1 MKVGY
6 FQFHPTFGEVEKNL
20 KGFAQRLRSVDCDLL
35 VLPELAFSGYQFVSQ
50 EEVLDLSEPVPEGPT
65 TQTCLELARQ
75 HGVHLVV
82 GLPEREGDQC
92 YNSAIVVGPSGYVG
106 CYRKTHL
113 FFEETLFFTPGNS
126 GFHVWDIGQA
136 RIGVMICFDWYY
148 PEVARTLALSGA
160 DILCHPSNLV
170 LPNCP
175 DAMVT
180 RSLENRVFSITANRI
195 GQEARGG
202 KPPLTFIGKS
212 EVVSPKGKILHRASI
227 DQEELMIVDIDVN
240 DARNKSINPYNDLLR
255 DRRPQ
260 MYSLDVKRE
269 A

>member
-6 FQFHPTFGEVEKNL
+6 YQSHPAFGEVEKNL
-20 KGFAQRLRSVDCDLL
+20 EKFSKRLGSAKCDLL

-50 EEVLDLSEPVPEGPT
+50 DEVFDLSEPVPDGPT
-65 TQTCLELARQ
+65 TQTCLKLAQ
-75 HGVHLVV
+75 QYGMHLVV
-82 GLPEREGDQC
+82 GLPERDGGRC

-113 FFEETLFFTPGNS
+113 FFEETLFFSPGNS
-126 GFHVWDIGQA
+126 GLQVWDIGQA

-148 PEVARTLALSGA
+148 PEAARTLALKGA

-170 LPNCP
+170 LPHCP

-195 GQEARGG
+195 GQEARGEG
-202 KPPLTFIGKS
+202 RPLTFIGKS
-212 EVVSPKGKILHRASI
+212 EVVSPKGKILHRAPI
-227 DQEELMIVDIDVN
+227 DQEELMIVDIALHE
-240 DARNKSINPYNDLLR
+240 ARDKSINPYNDLLK
-255 DRRPQ
+255 DRRPE
-260 MYSLDVKRE
+260 MYS
-269 A
+269 

>member
-6 FQFHPTFGEVEKNL
+6 FQSHPEFGEVRSNL
-20 KGFAQRLRSVDCDLL
+20 DRFASRLGAVDCELL

-50 EEVLDLSEPVPEGPT
+50 DEVLDLSEPVPDGPT
-65 TQTCLELARQ
+65 TQVCLDLARQ
-75 HGVHLVV
+75 HHLYLVV
-82 GLPEREGDQC
+82 GLPEREGRQC

-113 FFEETLFFTPGNS
+113 FFEETLFFAPGNA
-126 GFHVWDIGQA
+126 GLRVWDLGQV

-148 PEVARTLALSGA
+148 PEVARTLALDGA

-180 RSLENRVFSITANRI
+180 RCLENRVFSITANRI

-212 EVVSPKGKILHRASI
+212 EVVAPKGKILSRAPV
-227 DQEELMIVDIDVN
+227 DQEELMVVDIDIN
-240 DARNKSINPYNDLLR
+240 EARDKSINPYNDLLK
-255 DRRPQ
+255 DRRPHL
-260 MYSLDVKRE
+260 Y